1 MIPFPV
7 QQCTGFFC
15 CRGIFLSNPSDLPAP
30 SVRETYSRG
39 KLSDFAGNLA
49 AAAKAFPLGAQAR
62 AAGEKAG
69 FSLARDTENGPEWV
83 AFSAA
88 LQYDYNINYLT
99 LTPEQAEPFYK

>member
-15 CRGIFLSNPSDLPAP
+15 CRGISPSNPSDLPAP

-69 FSLARDTENGPEWV
+69 FSLARDTENGRNGLR
-83 AFSAA
+83 SAPRCSMIIA
-88 LQYDYNINYLT
+88 SESKTN
-99 LTPEQAEPFYK
+99 PASPS